1 MISRSE
7 TLRRSERSNS
17 LGFSNG
23 LFNLIDGLPV
33 KSHPFPRERSRGWGG
48 GEGARLVLK
57 SNVPAVVN
65 EQASGGA
72 KDEFDSRS

>member
-33 KSHPFPRERSRGWGG
+33 KSRPFPREGSRGG
-48 GEGARLVLK
+48 GER
-57 SNVPAVVN
+57 
-65 EQASGGA
+65 GGL
-72 KDEFDSRS
+72 DTL